1 MTPTRVRGMT
11 AYRMRLL
18 VGIAGVTLLL
28 AVAWMLSLYRP
39 LTDAVIEQQTEHL
52 HDVAASVAL
61 MVGSADAPLQE
72 TVVDLGA
79 DTGLRVTLIAPDGTV
94 LADSD
99 EDPDAMEDHSDRPE
113 VIEALAGRRGED
125 IRRSDTQGVER
136 LYVAVPSADGALVV
150 RTSTPLTRIR
160 ALTAGIRDTGLWLLA
175 LGLVAA
181 MALAWRVS
189 RATADPIERLAE
201 TAHAMASGELSTP
214 VPSTTPALA
223 PLSDALAALGDQMR
237 DRIEE
242 IERERESLR
251 LVVDGLSDAVFLVE
265 DGRVTLANRVARTLL
280 RGAPAQIT
288 GKPLGQI
295 GLTASLESAIASHI
309 DDAEPATVDL
319 GPDPYQRYHRV
330 RTVPLGGGAT
340 GQRSLVVITETT
352 GRMRLDAIRSDFVA
366 NASHEL
372 KTPTAGILLLAESAA
387 SAAEDGDV
395 ASALEFVAAIQGEAA
410 RLKKLVS
417 DLLDLSRMEKRPG
430 PETVADVRR
439 SVDLAISAHRR
450 SASERG
456 LDLTT
461 DLSAI
466 QGEDVAVA
474 MDQTDLAIVLD
485 NLLSNAITY
494 TEAGSVG
501 VSVSADDDA
510 VVITVS
516 DTGIGIPEHDLERV
530 FERFYRVDR
539 ARSRASGG
547 TGLGLSL
554 VKNAVERAAG
564 SVSIDSHTGS
574 GTSVTVR
581 LKRVN

>member
-1 MTPTRVRGMT
+1 MTPSRIGSMT
-11 AYRMRLL
+11 AYRARLL
-18 VGIAGVTLLL
+18 AGIVGVTLLL
-28 AVAWMLSLYRP
+28 AAVWVFSLYRP
-39 LTDAVIEQQTEHL
+39 LTDAVIELQTEHL
-52 HDVAASVAL
+52 EDVAASLAL
-61 MVGSADAPLQE
+61 IVDATGRPLQE

-79 DTGLRVTLIAPDGTV
+79 DTGLRITLIAKDGTV

-99 EDPDAMEDHSDRPE
+99 EDPDAMEDHGNRPE
-113 VIEALAGRRGED
+113 VVEALAGRRGQD

-136 LYVAVPSADGALVV
+136 LYVAVPTADGAMVV
-150 RTSTPLTRIR
+150 RTSTSLTRIR

-175 LGLVAA
+175 LALVAA
-181 MALAWRVS
+181 VALAWRIA
-189 RATADPIERLAE
+189 RATAGPIEQLAD
-201 TAHAMASGELSTP
+201 AARAMASGELSTP
-214 VPSTTPALA
+214 VPSTTPTLA
-223 PLSDALAALGDQMR
+223 PLSEALVTLGAQMR
-237 DRIEE
+237 DRIGE
-242 IERERESLR
+242 IEQERESLR

-265 DGRVTLANRVARTLL
+265 DGTVTLANLVAATLL

-288 GKPLGQI
+288 GKPLSAI

-309 DDAEPATVDL
+309 DDPEPATVDV

-330 RTVPLGGGAT
+330 RTVPLGGGPT
-340 GQRSLVVITETT
+340 GRRSLVVITDTT
-352 GRMRLDAIRSDFVA
+352 DRMRLDAIRSDFVA

-387 SAAEDGDV
+387 SAAEDGDIS
-395 ASALEFVAAIQGEAA
+395 SALGFVAGIQGEAA

-430 PETVADVRR
+430 PEAVADVRR
-439 SVDLAISAHRR
+439 SIDLAISAHRR

-456 LDLTT
+456 LELTADLT
-461 DLSAI
+461 AI

-474 MDQTDLAIVLD
+474 MDSTDLAVVLD
-485 NLLSNAITY
+485 NLLSNAIMY
-494 TEAGSVG
+494 TEAGSVD
-501 VSVSADDDA
+501 VSVSADSHE

-539 ARSRASGG
+539 ARSRVSGG

-554 VKNAVERAAG
+554 VKNAVERAGG
-564 SVSIDSHTGS
+564 SVSIDSHIGS

-581 LKRVN
+581 LERVS

>member
-1 MTPTRVRGMT
+1 MTPSRIGGMT
-11 AYRMRLL
+11 AYRVRLL
-18 VGIAGVTLLL
+18 AGIVSVTLLL
-28 AVAWMLSLYRP
+28 AVAWVFSLYRP

-52 HDVAASVAL
+52 QDVGASVAL
-61 MVGSADAPLQE
+61 LVGSTEGPLQE

-79 DTGLRVTLIAPDGTV
+79 DTGLRVTLIATDGTV
-94 LADSD
+94 VADSD
-99 EDPDAMEDHSDRPE
+99 ADPGAMEDHGDRPE

-136 LYVAVPSADGALVV
+136 LYVAVPSADGELVV
-150 RTSTPLTRIR
+150 RTSTSLTRIR

-175 LGLVAA
+175 LALVAA
-181 MALAWRVS
+181 VALAWRVS

-223 PLSDALAALGDQMR
+223 PLSDALATLGDQMR

-265 DGRVTLANRVARTLL
+265 DGHVTLANRVARTLL

-288 GKPLGQI
+288 GKPLDAI
-295 GLTASLESAIASHI
+295 GLTASLASAIASHI
-309 DDAEPATVDL
+309 DDVEPATVDL

-330 RTVPLGGGAT
+330 RTVPLGGGPT

-387 SAAEDGDV
+387 SAAEDGDIG
-395 ASALEFVAAIQGEAA
+395 SALGFVAGIQGEAA

-439 SVDLAISAHRR
+439 SIDLAISAHRR

-501 VSVSADDDA
+501 VSVSADDDE

-554 VKNAVERAAG
+554 VKNAVERAGG
-564 SVSIDSHTGS
+564 SVSIDSRTGS

-581 LKRVN
+581 LKRVS